1 MDYPVLSHYDPSV
14 TDETAGSGGDEQE
27 LLCEF
32 SNILDSICDSFLF
45 LFGVKVNRE
54 DVKKK
59 KRAKTARCYGEA
71 HIRDI

>member
-32 SNILDSICDSFLF
+32 FKRVTFYLRFFFISI
-45 LFGVKVNRE
+45 
-54 DVKKK
+54 
-59 KRAKTARCYGEA
+59 RCQG
-71 HIRDI
+71 